1 MICASESDQQSSA
14 RSSVVRVRVLFAET
28 QQLIIL
34 SEIRTYSQ
42 ERAGGQN
49 QSLSQMQKEFGLR
62 VSHRHR
68 EVDKVVNV

>member
-1 MICASESDQQSSA
+1 M
-14 RSSVVRVRVLFAET
+14 RVRVLFAET